1 MILVGQ
7 DSGSLVHKSIMLNYL
22 FTYTS
27 NKEFCETFNIYPNQ
41 GIFFKSLKVCKNV
54 QLQTVRNEICVTY
67 STSPS
72 YLANEKEEI

>member
-41 GIFFKSLKVCKNV
+41 GIFFKSLKVCKYVCKRYETKYVLHIALTKKKV
-54 QLQTVRNEICVTY
+54 Q
-67 STSPS
+67 
-72 YLANEKEEI
+72 

>member
-1 MILVGQ
+1 MTGHLSHMFYVMC
-7 DSGSLVHKSIMLNYL
+7 LKY
-22 FTYTS
+22 
-27 NKEFCETFNIYPNQ
+27 KEFCETFSIYPNQ